1 MRVLFVRAFTCKL
14 VYIRRKLMCNFV
26 QLLGKVCWYHT
37 ATWRVSNETD
47 IKAAKKRSFVCCL
60 HYLQHECLH
69 CQHEKWLLGSLII
82 FWGITGYIVMSK
94 TFTIWL
100 KWGPW
105 GAVCDKCKLQAGRQ
119 VSYKVKFVVKCP
131 NRFPVPELDLKKTQS
146 LGTGNWLEYFTLCLP
161 GLPASLQSAFFAHHL
176 RRDLTL

>member
-1 MRVLFVRAFTCKL
+1 
-14 VYIRRKLMCNFV
+14 MCNFV

-47 IKAAKKRSFVCCL
+47 IKAAKKKEALFVVF
-60 HYLQHECLH
+60 
-69 CQHEKWLLGSLII
+69 II
-82 FWGITGYIVMSK
+82 YNMSAYIINMRNDFKQLDYFWGGHWLHSDVK

-100 KWGPW
+100 KWGPL
-105 GAVCDKCKLQAGRQ
+105 GAVCDKCLKLQAGRQ

-146 LGTGNWLEYFTLCLP
+146 LGTGNWLEYFTTFTWFACK
-161 GLPASLQSAFFAHHL
+161 SAVCVFCTPSEKGFNPLSPKSDQH
-176 RRDLTL
+176 